1 MIHID
6 ITDVIEMRDELNA
19 FIASS
24 NRVDANM
31 KRNVATLRTK
41 GIDEDVIN
49 LVIDTLFSG

>member
-1 MIHID
+1 MSFVGTD
-6 ITDVIEMRDELNA
+6 DVIEMRDELNA